1 MESTP
6 KKATEKIGGQLRKK
20 LPKKSVG
27 LADCENGIGEG
38 IGVQGAGLPE
48 YQSGRVA
55 ADSLAVRFSVDGEIL
70 QVVEYQAVRFYG

>member
-6 KKATEKIGGQLRKK
+6 KNATEKIGGQLRKK

-38 IGVQGAGLPE
+38 DWGAGVGLPDR
-48 YQSGRVA
+48 QSGGVA
-55 ADSLAVRFSVDGEIL
+55 TDILAVRRSVDGEIL
-70 QVVEYQAVRFYG
+70 